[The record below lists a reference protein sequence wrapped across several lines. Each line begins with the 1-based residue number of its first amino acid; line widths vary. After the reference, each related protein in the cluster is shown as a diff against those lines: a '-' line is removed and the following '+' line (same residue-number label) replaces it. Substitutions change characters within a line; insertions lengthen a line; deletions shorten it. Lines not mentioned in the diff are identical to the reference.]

1 MNSNE
6 IQPGEYIIVNSVSKA
21 VLDADDGLVIG
32 NPYTMATSQ
41 TRTLA
46 TDGNLWT
53 IRNSKSKR
61 YLGMRLTD
69 QMKPGNYVVMRE
81 VDQAF
86 SWALQSGAD
95 GTIKA
100 TVPYSRYLLSLWSG
114 DGKPGTTVHV
124 YDSDDH
130 TLRKWIFAKPQT
142 LPLEDGKIYSL
153 VNASSG
159 TAVGFDTDQWACGFQ
174 QKEDS
179 SSKHFRAH
187 NTAHGWAFQHV
198 DTDMYIG
205 LPPTTFKFETGI
217 RVRGVD
223 TPFPW
228 MVVPAAILENENLFK
243 LFVPYTNELSNLC
256 GGEKDDGT
264 KIVVW
269 FNNEKIF
276 KKWEFHSEQPHSG
289 SAKRQIG
296 SILGDPLQST

>member
-1 MNSNE
+1 MNSSE

-41 TRTLA
+41 TWTLA

-61 YLGMRLTD
+61 YLG
-69 QMKPGNYVVMRE
+69 
-81 VDQAF
+81 
-86 SWALQSGAD
+86 SWDEIDRSNETWELCCNARGRSGLFM
-95 GTIKA
+95 GSSIGA

-159 TAVGFDTDQWACGFQ
+159 TAVGFDKDQWGANILLIHYSSSANMLEFSSACGFQ

-179 SSKHFRAH
+179 SSQHFRAH
-187 NTAHGWAFQHV
+187 NTGHG
-198 DTDMYIG
+198 
-205 LPPTTFKFETGI
+205 
-217 RVRGVD
+217 
-223 TPFPW
+223 
-228 MVVPAAILENENLFK
+228 
-243 LFVPYTNELSNLC
+243 
-256 GGEKDDGT
+256 
-264 KIVVW
+264 
-269 FNNEKIF
+269 
-276 KKWEFHSEQPHSG
+276 
-289 SAKRQIG
+289 
-296 SILGDPLQST
+296 